1 MCVIVAAED
10 VDAVGAEGHEAVLL
24 EAGFEHR
31 EDVLEEFLR
40 GAMAFAAEEVGEDGV
55 GGETDGAS
63 NDVEVVLRMSEHILL
78 HLAQAVGLDEFGE
91 SHAREEID
99 SAAELAG
106 IDLHIASDLCHTD
119 VASGVEDVGYRVTKD
134 AASRGFWEAI
144 EVLKGHKGLEW
155 FILHCLKGLIGP

>member
-10 VDAVGAEGHEAVLL
+10 VDAVGAEGHELVFSQ
-24 EAGFEHR
+24 AGFEHR
-31 EDVLEEFLR
+31 EDVFEEFL
-40 GAMAFAAEEVGEDGV
+40 GSAVAFATEEVGEDGV
-55 GGETDGAS
+55 GGEADGAG
-63 NDVEVVLRMSEHILL
+63 NDVEVVLRMSEHVLL

-119 VASGVEDVGYRVTKD
+119 VASGVEDVGYRIAED
-134 AASRGFWEAI
+134 AASRGFWVTI
-144 EVLKGHKGLEW
+144 EVLKGHKWLEW
-155 FILHCLKGLIGP
+155 FILHCLKGLIGL